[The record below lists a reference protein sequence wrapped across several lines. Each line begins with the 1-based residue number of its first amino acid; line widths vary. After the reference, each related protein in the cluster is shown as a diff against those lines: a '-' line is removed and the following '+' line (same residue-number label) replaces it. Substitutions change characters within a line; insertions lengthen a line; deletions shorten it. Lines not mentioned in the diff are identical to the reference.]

1 MPLGQLA
8 SIHVNTGP
16 PLIKNEDG
24 ALTGWVYVDVT
35 GRDIGSYVAD
45 AKKAVRER
53 IESAGLLPAGYR
65 LEWTGQYEYMLRVKE
80 RLKVVV
86 PVTIVL
92 IFILLFL
99 NFKSVPETL
108 IILLSIPFA
117 MTGSIWMLWA
127 LGL

>member
-1 MPLGQLA
+1 MKVLL
-8 SIHVNTGP
+8 
-16 PLIKNEDG
+16 LED
-24 ALTGWVYVDVT
+24 
-35 GRDIGSYVAD
+35 
-45 AKKAVRER
+45 
-53 IESAGLLPAGYR
+53 
-65 LEWTGQYEYMLRVKE
+65 EYMLRVKE

-117 MTGSIWMLWA
+117 MTGSIWLLWLLDYNLSIA
-127 LGL
+127 VWVWRVAATIVS